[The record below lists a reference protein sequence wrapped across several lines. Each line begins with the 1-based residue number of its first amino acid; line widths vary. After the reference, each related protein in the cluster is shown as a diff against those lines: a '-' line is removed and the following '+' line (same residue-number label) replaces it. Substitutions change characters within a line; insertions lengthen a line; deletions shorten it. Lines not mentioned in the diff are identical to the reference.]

1 MTVSHKVEYPTPSG
15 AILRRQELA
24 RMRCRGEHCSPV
36 LGVCCKFRIVGDD
49 ALGVPLGGILLYFFV
64 SLMLNYS
71 GGDIIVKFS
80 NNLTGKKYR
89 DVVFLQSRNC
99 AAPLHGLC

>member
-1 MTVSHKVEYPTPSG
+1 
-15 AILRRQELA
+15 
-24 RMRCRGEHCSPV
+24 MRCRGEHCSPV

-49 ALGVPLGGILLYFFV
+49 ALGVPLGGILLYFFCIFDV
-64 SLMLNYS
+64 ELF

-99 AAPLHGLC
+99 AAPPTWFVLTPPETI

>member
-1 MTVSHKVEYPTPSG
+1 M
-15 AILRRQELA
+15 RRQEFA

-49 ALGVPLGGILLYFFV
+49 ALGVPLGGILLYFCIFDV
-64 SLMLNYS
+64 ELF

-99 AAPLHGLC
+99 AAPLHGLS

>member
-1 MTVSHKVEYPTPSG
+1 M
-15 AILRRQELA
+15 RRQELA

-89 DVVFLQSRNC
+89 DVVFLQNRNC

>member
-1 MTVSHKVEYPTPSG
+1 MTVPHKVEYPTPSG

-89 DVVFLQSRNC
+89 DVVFLQSRDC
-99 AAPLHGLC
+99 AAPLHCLC